1 MKRLFTYVVAGFCL
15 VSGCTRSLD
24 TGTVTAIDDL
34 DAAADVADVVLPVDA
49 SAADLA
55 DAPSPSG
62 NDLCGPENALL
73 PNEGEPCA
81 VADSAVCGKA
91 EAVTKP
97 TPGKYVKPSP
107 PPWAAALPAEVCWR
121 PQILRCKPGPDG
133 VLRWVGEWCG
143 QQYVDIQN
151 DAMLQASKKSMSCS
165 TVDGQASCCPNAIG
179 LGVLPAYRC
188 YPAVRGRVYCGQ
200 GQCGL
205 VGEITSLNS
214 AYKPALAKMPKD
226 FAGCLMWFSREYC
239 PGSECQVPFNHPD
252 YDIPWRCEGFPGK
265 CIQVDD
271 YTTTCDLSGCEGLN
285 PPQQQGQCQGLVLV
299 PDAGGQPFD
308 AGP

>member
-1 MKRLFTYVVAGFCL
+1 MKPLFTYVMAGVCL
-15 VSGCTRSLD
+15 VSGCSRIVE
-24 TGTVTAIDDL
+24 TGTVTAIDEL
-34 DAAADVADVVLPVDA
+34 DAAADVADVVLPGDA

-133 VLRWVGEWCG
+133 ALRWMGEWCG
-143 QQYVDIQN
+143 AQYVDIGSEVG
-151 DAMLQASKKSMSCS
+151 LKLSKKSFHCTS
-165 TVDGQASCCPNAIG
+165 VDGTSSCCPDSTILVPGQTIG
-179 LGVLPAYRC
+179 QC
-188 YPAVRGRVYCGQ
+188 DPAVRGRIYCGQ

-226 FAGCLMWFSREYC
+226 FAGCLMWFNREYC
-239 PGSECQVPFNHPD
+239 PGKECAVPQTDPN
-252 YDIPWRCEGFPGK
+252 YDIPWRCEGFASK

-271 YTTTCDLSGCEGLN
+271 YTTTCDLSGCEGLD
-285 PPQQQGQCQGLVLV
+285 PPQQQGQCQGLMV
-299 PDAGGQPFD
+299 PDGGVPVD